1 MGAIKENLYYADE
14 QTIAITARAISHPA
28 RVKILK
34 FLNEFDTSVTNT
46 ELAKKLN
53 FSRPNVK
60 NHLTMMKEANLLE
73 FQYFIHYYDIRLNK
87 NGKTLAKMIFEE
99 G

>member
-1 MGAIKENLYYADE
+1 MGAIKDNLYYADE
-14 QTIAITARAISHPA
+14 QNIALTARAISHPA

-34 FLNEFDTSVTNT
+34 FLNVFDLGITNT

-60 NHLTMMKEANLLE
+60 NHLSMMKEADLIE
-73 FQYFIHYYDIRLNK
+73 FHYFTHYYCIQLNK
-87 NGKTLAKMIFEE
+87 NGKSLAKMIFEE